1 MRVFAGSLSP
11 PYFFLNI
18 IPFVERIMLRRFPPF
33 HLNLPSHNF
42 FRNFLAKSFVVSII
56 FVTFAVSYLAESS
69 RWAKAGWTYVHKG
82 VTVRFGFDNLRISQI
97 HNYLSRTK
105 QRGRPIGMYCHIYPP
120 ISIRPIVFCW
130 ERGFYIHSPTWGF
143 CSLLVSTDRAMREPS
158 DCGTGDRAGSTF
170 LFVYDII

>member
-1 MRVFAGSLSP
+1 MTSKKHTISKNNCIFATSKQREPNKRVAF
-11 PYFFLNI
+11 
-18 IPFVERIMLRRFPPF
+18 E
-33 HLNLPSHNF
+33 
-42 FRNFLAKSFVVSII
+42 
-56 FVTFAVSYLAESS
+56 
-69 RWAKAGWTYVHKG
+69 WTHIHKG

-120 ISIRPIVFCW
+120 ISIRLIVFCW